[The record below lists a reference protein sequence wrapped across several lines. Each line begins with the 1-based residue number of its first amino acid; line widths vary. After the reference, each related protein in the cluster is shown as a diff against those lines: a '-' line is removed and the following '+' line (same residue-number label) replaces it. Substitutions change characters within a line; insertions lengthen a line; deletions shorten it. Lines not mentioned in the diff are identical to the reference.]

1 MEQDIYTYCHIPFK
15 IKFRKKNCICRFEKY
30 KYNGNPMYAVAG
42 YMTIYNY
49 YAYPEKVRPR
59 VRYIAQLEPFV
70 SLRMDA
76 DPNSICLQ
84 V

>member
-1 MEQDIYTYCHIPFK
+1 
-15 IKFRKKNCICRFEKY
+15 
-30 KYNGNPMYAVAG
+30 MYAVAG

>member
-1 MEQDIYTYCHIPFK
+1 
-15 IKFRKKNCICRFEKY
+15 
-30 KYNGNPMYAVAG
+30 MYAVAG

-76 DPNSICLQ
+76 DLNSNLHSGLIQ
-84 V
+84 VLADPLFYLTSIKFNSYTAKC

>member
-1 MEQDIYTYCHIPFK
+1 
-15 IKFRKKNCICRFEKY
+15 
-30 KYNGNPMYAVAG
+30 MYAVAG

-76 DPNSICLQ
+76 DLSRPIVLFDFIK

>member
-1 MEQDIYTYCHIPFK
+1 
-15 IKFRKKNCICRFEKY
+15 
-30 KYNGNPMYAVAG
+30 MYAVAG

-59 VRYIAQLEPFV
+59 VRYIAQLESFV